1 MKKLKNKVF
10 FTIFGIFTIFTFS
23 ILLVNNIQ
31 NYNKEYKNVSNQIEM
46 NFRPRKNI
54 IDEDNMRF
62 IDADIYTVYLNKD
75 RTIRKI
81 SNNSFSEYDVI
92 DINNLI
98 NTIISKEE
106 GKYID
111 NLYTSDF
118 AYKFSNNKI
127 VIMSLSKVNSEINSI
142 LKASILLFISTE
154 LIAVLISIL
163 LSKWIIKP
171 VEETFQKQKDFVA
184 DASHELK
191 TPLAVIMASA
201 EALEKDNDKKW
212 IYNIQNE
219 SDRIN
224 KLITNMLDLSKIE
237 NNNDFEILNLSKLV
251 EKTSLTLES
260 LMFEHNIKLEYEIKD
275 NIMFKCNSDEIK
287 QLVTILLDNAIKHS
301 SKNSKIKVFLKN
313 DKNISLSIINK
324 GDAIPK
330 GEEEKIFER
339 FYRVDKSR
347 NRNDNRYGLGL
358 AIAKSI
364 TEKHNGKITAS
375 SSRGYTTFNVEFK
388 KCKM

>member
-62 IDADIYTVYLNKD
+62 IDADIYTVHLNKD

-81 SNNSFSEYDVI
+81 SNNSFNEYDLI

-127 VIMSLSKVNSEINSI
+127 VIMSLSKVNSEIKSI
-142 LKASILLFISTE
+142 LKASILLFISAE
-154 LIAVLISIL
+154 LIAVLIS
-163 LSKWIIKP
+163 
-171 VEETFQKQKDFVA
+171 
-184 DASHELK
+184 
-191 TPLAVIMASA
+191 
-201 EALEKDNDKKW
+201 
-212 IYNIQNE
+212 
-219 SDRIN
+219 
-224 KLITNMLDLSKIE
+224 
-237 NNNDFEILNLSKLV
+237 
-251 EKTSLTLES
+251 
-260 LMFEHNIKLEYEIKD
+260 
-275 NIMFKCNSDEIK
+275 
-287 QLVTILLDNAIKHS
+287 
-301 SKNSKIKVFLKN
+301 
-313 DKNISLSIINK
+313 
-324 GDAIPK
+324 
-330 GEEEKIFER
+330 
-339 FYRVDKSR
+339 
-347 NRNDNRYGLGL
+347 
-358 AIAKSI
+358 
-364 TEKHNGKITAS
+364 
-375 SSRGYTTFNVEFK
+375 
-388 KCKM
+388 